1 MSLKKRF
8 IAGFL
13 TFATVLSLLPAI
25 SIVSPTKVEAVDLPS
40 LDKSEVFVYEA
51 GELDAKGMQLVVD
64 SKTTKFEMS
73 LWHYSGGYWARSNT
87 DPNRVYDSE
96 FRKSKGNVAN
106 AEDAFTANGIN
117 YGLKTFEYTIP
128 KDSELAKAIDAGDN
142 VYVEI
147 SPASKNPDVTLTKL
161 FNFPV
166 TKNPETGKNEFAKN
180 EDGSIKGYSEDGIT
194 TKSPARIVK
203 EDGYWKI
210 KFDLPVKMNIYDERE
225 LNFGKFTNKEGKTFG
240 LTKYIP
246 IPKLGYGWI
255 MYSMFPRNG
264 GTIQNN
270 GNLPGRFWFADEN
283 STDYN
288 AWRYGNIDERVD
300 NAIHP
305 DMIMHSSAG
314 NNGGLLYPGYTIKL
328 YRDEGKLVDSNQYK
342 IGLGTFASAGAVGMF
357 FDYSLNLKIYSKPK
371 TKVIASYVEVV
382 DVDADGNPVYKTVFE
397 SERLTDVRMSG
408 TNVLPDAAVAKIDNG
423 DGWVGYLNDVVTSPK
438 DLGDPSTIKWENE
451 LTPKSTTDKIQ
462 ANARDVDYYKFGI
475 LTHEYNGDNVIES
488 VFSSSVEVK
497 YKMKDPQKV
506 ESILNSFGV
515 YSFNAFM
522 SLSPP
527 IRGVIW
533 GRVAAANTGNINSG
547 TSMLGS
553 NLYIPMEV
561 EEIGKTVYTAK
572 ELDNPYVIS
581 TESLKNVS
589 DAFNETG
596 NNIKDTINNNNRK
609 SGNLLDTV
617 NVDNRFAGP
626 DNDVPE
632 GEEVSTPGE
641 IQESDIIQEN
651 VVYLRYVCIPNIIQR
666 NRIHIVEGGVEI
678 GVFATDDVVGLENDN
693 GVTADVIFNDITQEL
708 EEMVPDGEVTLNEWV
723 TSDDDIE
730 DLINNPIPSTGTH
743 TGTSIPN
750 IIPDVPKT
758 EDVYADWTVE
768 INIIGTLPK
777 VAEVPQWR
785 LSLHQPEFDEWRKA
799 YMWLTFSGDS
809 GCYAASSYIT
819 PSGTYRYNTVN
830 PNEKITSATNDPANQ
845 KLYHWLHSKALTRGT
860 YSISHDRPLV
870 SVDMNGTMTMIK
882 STQDSSLQAAS
893 WATDSGTKTGLL
905 AYDIQTSTTPK
916 AYTGGDTYYHSDTLD
931 YGLSNIDTYTHYKG
945 VHGGHTRRTGCRC
958 KLVAESVGV
967 HYIDA
972 EYNVGITFERYK
984 PINTDSKKLTVSPE
998 IKVDNGLTT
1007 LKYQLKDTLTV
1018 YPEIGM
1024 LFDNDSNQES
1034 IKWVV
1039 GDQARK
1045 INPVVWQTLEHK
1057 VYVVPTSSGTS
1068 VATDSRAIT
1077 KAQSLGESGKQV
1089 IHKGAGV
1096 NTTFQLF
1103 RDEDKDT
1110 KSILTVKTFALDFAS
1125 SSSKN
1130 ASTLLNGVD
1139 VKSAWGNSAYN
1150 SQAQHDKLIAELKK
1164 TGKAD
1169 ATEKL
1174 LVDIDFIKLGA
1185 EYTGA
1190 EKKQKT
1196 ANYKVMTYS
1205 GKEVTTFEHQLIV
1218 RGGSLIAVGYNDR
1231 SNASGALKWYTPTQ
1245 LKTVDEPLYNAL
1257 IGMNLYNE
1265 SGDRNKTVFST
1276 FEHLTGDSLTEDAYA
1291 TSLESARNQ
1300 RNSLLGAS
1308 SITTPDASKV
1318 VKDKG
1323 WYSEDTTVLVIK
1335 EYVTNFEVPSISFGD
1350 KLSMTVGSLTTPID
1364 KSQFYSQMGKGYTYL
1379 EYDLKFGSVY
1389 DDVDGSSAKFE
1400 FTSLPIDAYG
1410 FGQQK
1415 TDYLVPNVSITDTT
1429 RLY

>member
-40 LDKSEVFVYEA
+40 SDKSEVFVYEA
-51 GELDAKGMQLVVD
+51 GELDAKGMQLVVEGTT
-64 SKTTKFEMS
+64 SKFTMG
-73 LWHYSGGYWARSNT
+73 LWHYSGGYWANGYN

-96 FRKSKGNVAN
+96 FRKSKGDVAN
-106 AEDAFTANGIN
+106 AEDAFTANGLN

-147 SPASKNPDVTLTKL
+147 SPASKNPSVTLDAL
-161 FNFPV
+161 FNFPITQDEKGN
-166 TKNPETGKNEFAKN
+166 TKFAQN
-180 EDGSIKGYSEDGIT
+180 EDGSIKGYTEDGIT

-210 KFDLPVKMNIYDERE
+210 KFDLPVKMNIYSESD
-225 LNFGKFTNKEGKTFG
+225 LNFSMFTNKDGRPFG

-246 IPKLGYGWI
+246 VPKLGFGWI

-270 GNLPGRFWFADEN
+270 GNLPSYFWFADEDGI
-283 STDYN
+283 DYMGWKN
-288 AWRYGNIDERVD
+288 GGNLGKVPD
-300 NAIHP
+300 NKIHP
-305 DMIMHSSAG
+305 YMIMHSSAG

-328 YRDEGKLVDSNQYK
+328 LRDNGILVDSNQYK
-342 IGLGTFASAGAVGMF
+342 IGVGTFASAGAVGMY
-357 FDYSLNLKIYSKPK
+357 FDYSLKLNIYSKPK

-382 DVDADGNPVYKTVFE
+382 DVDADGNPVYETVFE

-451 LTPKSTTDKIQ
+451 LTPKSTTNKIQ

-488 VFSSSVEVK
+488 VFSSSTSVEVK

-506 ESILNSFGV
+506 ESILNSFGI
-515 YSFNAFM
+515 YSFDAFL
-522 SLSPP
+522 SLSSP
-527 IRGVIW
+527 IKGVIW
-533 GRVAAANTGNINSG
+533 GRVVAKNTGNINSG

-553 NLYIPMEV
+553 NLYIPIEV
-561 EEIGKTVYTAK
+561 EEIEKKEYTAK
-572 ELDNPYVIS
+572 ELDTPYVVP
-581 TESLKNVS
+581 TESLKTLN
-589 DAFNETG
+589 DAYNDLG
-596 NNIKDTINNNNRK
+596 NNIKDTMNNNNRK

-626 DNDVPE
+626 DNDVPK

-666 NRIHIVEGGVEI
+666 NRIHIVQVKDGVETEVGI
-678 GVFATDDVVGLENDN
+678 FTTDDVVDLENDN
-693 GVTADVIFNDITQEL
+693 GATADVIFNDITQEL
-708 EEMVPDGEVTLNEWV
+708 KEMVPDGEVTLNEWV

-743 TGTSIPN
+743 TGTTIPD

-758 EDVYADWTVE
+758 EDVYADWTVRLE
-768 INIIGTLPK
+768 EPIPTPK
-777 VAEVPQWR
+777 VADVPQWR

-830 PNEKITSATNDPANQ
+830 PNEQITSATNDPANQ

-860 YSISHDRPLV
+860 YSISHGSPLV
-870 SVDMNGTMTMIK
+870 AVDMNGTMTMIK

-967 HYIDA
+967 HYLDA

-984 PINTDSKKLTVSPE
+984 PINTDSKKLTASPE

-1007 LKYQLKDTLTV
+1007 LKYQLDKTLTV
-1018 YPEIGM
+1018 YPEVGM

-1077 KAQSLGESGKQV
+1077 KAQSIGESGKQV

-1150 SQAQHDKLIAELKK
+1150 SQAQHDILIAKLKE

-1174 LVDIDFIKLGA
+1174 LVDINFGGNA

-1231 SNASGALKWYTPTQ
+1231 SNPSGFIFLPFFQ
-1245 LKTVDEPLYNAL
+1245 
-1257 IGMNLYNE
+1257 
-1265 SGDRNKTVFST
+1265 
-1276 FEHLTGDSLTEDAYA
+1276 
-1291 TSLESARNQ
+1291 
-1300 RNSLLGAS
+1300 
-1308 SITTPDASKV
+1308 
-1318 VKDKG
+1318 
-1323 WYSEDTTVLVIK
+1323 
-1335 EYVTNFEVPSISFGD
+1335 
-1350 KLSMTVGSLTTPID
+1350 
-1364 KSQFYSQMGKGYTYL
+1364 KSQKW
-1379 EYDLKFGSVY
+1379 
-1389 DDVDGSSAKFE
+1389 
-1400 FTSLPIDAYG
+1400 IDMA
-1410 FGQQK
+1410 
-1415 TDYLVPNVSITDTT
+1415 
-1429 RLY
+1429 

>member
-40 LDKSEVFVYEA
+40 SDKSEVFVYEA

-96 FRKSKGNVAN
+96 FRKSKGDVAN
-106 AEDAFTANGIN
+106 AEDAFTANGTN

-147 SPASKNPDVTLTKL
+147 SPASENPSVTLENL

-166 TKNPETGKNEFAKN
+166 KENEKTGEDEFVKN

-255 MYSMFPRNG
+255 MFSMFPRNG

-270 GNLPGRFWFADEN
+270 GNLPGRFWFANEKGTNYLEWQNDSSIN
-283 STDYN
+283 S
-288 AWRYGNIDERVD
+288 IED

-314 NNGGLLYPGYTIKL
+314 NYGGLLYPGYNIKL
-328 YRDEGKLVDSNQYK
+328 YRNNGIIVDSNQYK
-342 IGLGTFASAGAVGMF
+342 IGDGTFAGAGAVGMF

-382 DVDADGNPVYKTVFE
+382 DVDADGNPVYETVFE

-451 LTPKSTTDKIQ
+451 LTPKSTTNTIQ

-488 VFSSSVEVK
+488 VFSSSPEVEVT

-506 ESILNSFGV
+506 ESILNSFGI
-515 YSFNAFM
+515 YTFDAFL
-522 SLSPP
+522 SLSSP

-533 GRVAAANTGNINSG
+533 GRVVATNTGNINSG

-553 NLYIPMEV
+553 NLYIPIEV
-561 EEIGKTVYTAK
+561 EEMEKNVYTAK
-572 ELDNPYVIS
+572 ELDTPYVIP

-589 DAFNETG
+589 DAVNEIGDT
-596 NNIKDTINNNNRK
+596 IKDTINNNNRK

-626 DNDVPE
+626 DNDVPK

-678 GVFATDDVVGLENDN
+678 GVFAIDDVVGLENDN

-708 EEMVPDGEVTLNEWV
+708 EEMVPGGEVTLNEWI

-743 TGTSIPN
+743 SGTTIPD

-768 INIIGTLPK
+768 INIIGTLP
-777 VAEVPQWR
+777 VAAEVPQWR

-809 GCYAASSYIT
+809 GCYAPSSFIS

-830 PNEKITSATNDPANQ
+830 PNEKITSVTNDPANQ

-860 YSISHDRPLV
+860 YSISHDKPLV

-931 YGLSNIDTYTHYKG
+931 FGLSNIDTYTHYKG

-1018 YPEIGM
+1018 YPEVGM

-1077 KAQSLGESGKQV
+1077 KAQSLGEGGKQV

-1150 SQAQHDKLIAELKK
+1150 SQVQHDKLIAELKK

-1174 LVDIDFIKLGA
+1174 LVDINFGGNA

-1190 EKKQKT
+1190 EKNQKT

-1231 SNASGALKWYTPTQ
+1231 SNPSGFIFFCPFFRKVKNGLIWLEKREVG
-1245 LKTVDEPLYNAL
+1245 KT
-1257 IGMNLYNE
+1257 
-1265 SGDRNKTVFST
+1265 
-1276 FEHLTGDSLTEDAYA
+1276 
-1291 TSLESARNQ
+1291 
-1300 RNSLLGAS
+1300 
-1308 SITTPDASKV
+1308 
-1318 VKDKG
+1318 
-1323 WYSEDTTVLVIK
+1323 
-1335 EYVTNFEVPSISFGD
+1335 
-1350 KLSMTVGSLTTPID
+1350 
-1364 KSQFYSQMGKGYTYL
+1364 
-1379 EYDLKFGSVY
+1379 
-1389 DDVDGSSAKFE
+1389 
-1400 FTSLPIDAYG
+1400 
-1410 FGQQK
+1410 
-1415 TDYLVPNVSITDTT
+1415 
-1429 RLY
+1429 

>member
-8 IAGFL
+8 IADFL

-40 LDKSEVFVYEA
+40 SDKSEVYVYES
-51 GELDAKGMQLVVD
+51 GELEANGMQLVVN
-64 SKTTKFEMS
+64 SVTSKFEMS

-147 SPASKNPDVTLTKL
+147 SPASKNPDVTLQKL
-161 FNFPV
+161 FNFPIEKDEKGNSV
-166 TKNPETGKNEFAKN
+166 FAKN

-210 KFDLPVKMNIYDERE
+210 KFDLPVKMNIYSEDQLSFDR
-225 LNFGKFTNKEGKTFG
+225 FTNKEGKTFG

-246 IPKLGYGWI
+246 IPKLGFGWI

-357 FDYSLNLKIYSKPK
+357 FDYSLNLKIYAKPK

-382 DVDADGNPVYKTVFE
+382 DIKDDGTPVYQEVFE
-397 SERLTDVRMSG
+397 SERLTDVRMDG
-408 TNVLPDAAVAKIDNG
+408 TNVLVDAAIAKMNNG
-423 DGWVGYLNDVVTSPK
+423 EGWVGYLNDVVTSPK
-438 DLGDPSTIKWENE
+438 DLGDGPEIVWENT
-451 LTPKSTTDKIQ
+451 LTPTSNKDTIRPT
-462 ANARDVDYYKFGI
+462 AEDVDYYRLGIRSHDITGEPITSVVLEKNTNTSYIIHNMPLFMAVLESFGI
-475 LTHEYNGDNVIES
+475 STIEQYNMLPQAIRMLIFNRLIAFNNVGNSMENTKRGTIFDIPITETETKKL
-488 VFSSSVEVK
+488 VAEELNNPYYVPTNALDKVQTEVTTEDSVEV
-497 YKMKDPQKV
+497 
-506 ESILNSFGV
+506 
-515 YSFNAFM
+515 
-522 SLSPP
+522 
-527 IRGVIW
+527 
-533 GRVAAANTGNINSG
+533 
-547 TSMLGS
+547 
-553 NLYIPMEV
+553 
-561 EEIGKTVYTAK
+561 
-572 ELDNPYVIS
+572 DN
-581 TESLKNVS
+581 K
-589 DAFNETG
+589 
-596 NNIKDTINNNNRK
+596 K
-609 SGNLLDTV
+609 SGNLSDTIS
-617 NVDNRFAGP
+617 VDNKYAG
-626 DNDVPE
+626 NDVPE
-632 GEEVSTPGE
+632 GIEQSTPGE
-641 IQESDIIQEN
+641 IDDSKTVQEN
-651 VVYLRYVCIPNIIQR
+651 VVYLRYICMPNIIQR
-666 NRIHIVEGGVEI
+666 NRIHIVQVKDGVETEVGI
-678 GVFATDDVVGLENDN
+678 FTTDDVVDLENDN
-693 GVTADVIFNDITQEL
+693 GVTADVVFNDITPEL
-708 EEMVPDGEVTLNEWV
+708 EELVPGGQVNINEWV
-723 TSDDDIE
+723 TSDEDIDD
-730 DLINNPIPSTGTH
+730 LVNNPIPSTGTQS
-743 TGTSIPN
+743 GTTIPDIIPN
-750 IIPDVPKT
+750 VPKT
-758 EDVYADWTVE
+758 EDVYADWTIKIEE
-768 INIIGTLPK
+768 ISTVPK
-777 VAEVPQWR
+777 VADVPQWR

-809 GCYAASSYIT
+809 GCYAPSSFIS

-860 YSISHDRPLV
+860 YLISHSMPMV
-870 SVDMNGTMTMIK
+870 AVDMNGTMTMIK

-931 YGLSNIDTYTHYKG
+931 FGLSNIDTYTHYKG
-945 VHGGHTRRTGCRC
+945 VHGGHTRWTGCRC

-967 HYIDA
+967 HYLDA

-998 IKVDNGLTT
+998 INVENGLTT

-1150 SQAQHDKLIAELKK
+1150 SQAQHDKLISELKK

-1174 LVDIDFIKLGA
+1174 LVDINFGGNA

-1190 EKKQKT
+1190 EKNQKT

-1231 SNASGALKWYTPTQ
+1231 SNPSGFIFLPFFQ
-1245 LKTVDEPLYNAL
+1245 
-1257 IGMNLYNE
+1257 
-1265 SGDRNKTVFST
+1265 
-1276 FEHLTGDSLTEDAYA
+1276 
-1291 TSLESARNQ
+1291 
-1300 RNSLLGAS
+1300 
-1308 SITTPDASKV
+1308 
-1318 VKDKG
+1318 
-1323 WYSEDTTVLVIK
+1323 
-1335 EYVTNFEVPSISFGD
+1335 
-1350 KLSMTVGSLTTPID
+1350 
-1364 KSQFYSQMGKGYTYL
+1364 KSQKW
-1379 EYDLKFGSVY
+1379 
-1389 DDVDGSSAKFE
+1389 
-1400 FTSLPIDAYG
+1400 IDMA
-1410 FGQQK
+1410 
-1415 TDYLVPNVSITDTT
+1415 
-1429 RLY
+1429 

>member
-40 LDKSEVFVYEA
+40 SDKSEVYVYES
-51 GELDAKGMQLVVD
+51 GELNAKGMQLVVD
-64 SKTTKFEMS
+64 SKTTNFQMS

-147 SPASKNPDVTLTKL
+147 SPASKNPSVTLENL

-166 TKNPETGKNEFAKN
+166 KENEKTGEDEFVKN
-180 EDGSIKGYSEDGIT
+180 EDGSIKGYSEDGIA

-255 MYSMFPRNG
+255 MFSMFPRNG

-270 GNLPGRFWFADEN
+270 GNLPGRFWFANNNGTNYLEWQNDSSIN
-283 STDYN
+283 S
-288 AWRYGNIDERVD
+288 IED

-382 DVDADGNPVYKTVFE
+382 DVDADGNPVYETVFE

-438 DLGDPSTIKWENE
+438 DLGDPSTIKWENG
-451 LTPKSTTDKIQ
+451 LTPKSTTDTIQ

-475 LTHEYNGDNVIES
+475 LTHEYNGDNVIKS

-506 ESILNSFGV
+506 ESILNNFGI
-515 YSFNAFM
+515 YTFDAFM
-522 SLSPP
+522 SLSSP

-533 GRVAAANTGNINSG
+533 GRVAAANMGNINSG

-553 NLYIPMEV
+553 NLYIPIEV
-561 EEIGKTVYTAK
+561 EEIEKNEYTAK
-572 ELDNPYVIS
+572 ELDSPYVVP
-581 TESLKNVS
+581 TEALKTLN
-589 DAFNETG
+589 DAFNGTG

-617 NVDNRFAGP
+617 NVDNRFSGS
-626 DNDVPE
+626 DNDVPK

-678 GVFATDDVVGLENDN
+678 GVFAIDDVVGLENDN

-723 TSDDDIE
+723 TSDEDIDD
-730 DLINNPIPSTGTH
+730 LVNNPIPSTGTQS
-743 TGTSIPN
+743 GTTIPDIIPN
-750 IIPDVPKT
+750 VPKT

-809 GCYAASSYIT
+809 GCYAPSSFIS

-860 YSISHDRPLV
+860 YSISHGSPLV
-870 SVDMNGTMTMIK
+870 AVDMNGTMTMIK

-931 YGLSNIDTYTHYKG
+931 FGLSNIDTYTHYKG

-967 HYIDA
+967 HYLDA

-1007 LKYQLKDTLTV
+1007 LKYQLDKTLTV

-1077 KAQSLGESGKQV
+1077 KAQSIGEGGKQV

-1130 ASTLLNGVD
+1130 ASKLLNGVD

-1150 SQAQHDKLIAELKK
+1150 SQAQHDILIAKLKE

-1174 LVDIDFIKLGA
+1174 LVDINFGGNA

-1231 SNASGALKWYTPTQ
+1231 SNPSGALKWYTPTQ

-1364 KSQFYSQMGKGYTYL
+1364 KGQFYSQMGKGYTYL

-1400 FTSLPIDAYG
+1400 FTSLPSDAYG

>member
-25 SIVSPTKVEAVDLPS
+25 SIVSPKKVEAIDLPGS
-40 LDKSEVFVYEA
+40 NKSEVLVYES
-51 GELDAKGMQLVVD
+51 GELNAKGMQLVVD
-64 SKTTKFEMS
+64 STTTNFQMS

-87 DPNRVYDSE
+87 DPNRVYDNE
-96 FRKSKGNVAN
+96 FRKSQGSVAN

-128 KDSELAKAIDAGDN
+128 KDSDLAKSIDAGDN
-142 VYVEI
+142 IYVEI
-147 SPASKNPDVTLTKL
+147 SPASKNSDVTLQKL

-166 TKNPETGKNEFAKN
+166 KENEETGEDEFVKN
-180 EDGSIKGYSEDGIT
+180 EDGSIKGYTENGVT

-210 KFDLPVKMNIYDERE
+210 KFDLPVKMNIYDEDK
-225 LNFGKFTNKEGKTFG
+225 LNFRHFTNKEDQTFG

-246 IPKLGYGWI
+246 IPKLGFGWI
-255 MYSMFPRNG
+255 MFSMFPRNG
-264 GTIQNN
+264 GIYQNN

-382 DVDADGNPVYKTVFE
+382 DVDADGNPIYETVFE

-488 VFSSSVEVK
+488 VFSSSTEVEVK

-506 ESILNSFGV
+506 ESILNSFGI
-515 YSFNAFM
+515 YTFDAFL
-522 SLSPP
+522 SLSSP

-533 GRVAAANTGNINSG
+533 GKVVATNTGNINSG

-553 NLYIPMEV
+553 NLYIPIEV
-561 EEIGKTVYTAK
+561 EEIEKNEYTAK
-572 ELDNPYVIS
+572 ELDSPYVVP
-581 TESLKNVS
+581 TESLKTLN
-589 DAFNETG
+589 DAYNDIG

-666 NRIHIVEGGVEI
+666 NRIHIVEVKDGVETEI

-708 EEMVPDGEVTLNEWV
+708 KEMVPDGEVTLNEWI

-743 TGTSIPN
+743 TGTTIPD
-750 IIPDVPKT
+750 IIPDVPKI
-758 EDVYADWTVE
+758 EDVYADWTVRLE
-768 INIIGTLPK
+768 EPIPTPK

-860 YSISHDRPLV
+860 YSISHGSPLV

-931 YGLSNIDTYTHYKG
+931 FGLSNIDTYTHYKG

-958 KLVAESVGV
+958 KLVAESVDV
-967 HYIDA
+967 YYSEA
-972 EYNVGITFERYK
+972 EYDIGITFERYK

-1018 YPEIGM
+1018 YPEVGM

-1150 SQAQHDKLIAELKK
+1150 SQVQHDKLIAELKK

-1174 LVDIDFIKLGA
+1174 LVDINFGGNA

-1190 EKKQKT
+1190 EKNQKT
-1196 ANYKVMTYS
+1196 ADYKVMTYS

-1231 SNASGALKWYTPTQ
+1231 SNPSGFIFLPFFQ
-1245 LKTVDEPLYNAL
+1245 
-1257 IGMNLYNE
+1257 
-1265 SGDRNKTVFST
+1265 
-1276 FEHLTGDSLTEDAYA
+1276 
-1291 TSLESARNQ
+1291 
-1300 RNSLLGAS
+1300 
-1308 SITTPDASKV
+1308 
-1318 VKDKG
+1318 
-1323 WYSEDTTVLVIK
+1323 
-1335 EYVTNFEVPSISFGD
+1335 
-1350 KLSMTVGSLTTPID
+1350 
-1364 KSQFYSQMGKGYTYL
+1364 KSQKW
-1379 EYDLKFGSVY
+1379 
-1389 DDVDGSSAKFE
+1389 
-1400 FTSLPIDAYG
+1400 IDMA
-1410 FGQQK
+1410 
-1415 TDYLVPNVSITDTT
+1415 
-1429 RLY
+1429 

>member
-8 IAGFL
+8 IAGLL

-40 LDKSEVFVYEA
+40 SDKSEVYVYES

-161 FNFPV
+161 FNFPIEKDEKGNSV
-166 TKNPETGKNEFAKN
+166 FAQN
-180 EDGSIKGYSEDGIT
+180 EDGSIKGYTEDGIT

-210 KFDLPVKMNIYDERE
+210 KFDLPVKMNIYSESD
-225 LNFGKFTNKEGKTFG
+225 LNFSMFTNKDGRPFG

-246 IPKLGYGWI
+246 VPKLGFGWI

-270 GNLPGRFWFADEN
+270 GNLPSYFWFADEDGI
-283 STDYN
+283 DYMGWKN
-288 AWRYGNIDERVD
+288 GANLGEVPD
-300 NAIHP
+300 NKIHP
-305 DMIMHSSAG
+305 YMIMHSSAG

-328 YRDEGKLVDSNQYK
+328 LRDDGILVDSNQYK
-342 IGLGTFASAGAVGMF
+342 IGDGTFAGAGAVGMF

-382 DVDADGNPVYKTVFE
+382 DVDADGNPVYETVFE

-408 TNVLPDAAVAKIDNG
+408 TNVLPDAAVAKINNG

-438 DLGDPSTIKWENE
+438 DLGEPSTIKWENE
-451 LTPKSTTDKIQ
+451 LTPKSTTNTIQ

-488 VFSSSVEVK
+488 VFSSSPEVEVK

-506 ESILNSFGV
+506 ESILNSFGI
-515 YSFNAFM
+515 YSFDAFM
-522 SLSPP
+522 SLSSP

-533 GRVAAANTGNINSG
+533 GRVAAANMGNINSG

-553 NLYIPMEV
+553 NLYIPIEV
-561 EEIGKTVYTAK
+561 EEIEKKEYTAK
-572 ELDNPYVIS
+572 ELDTPYVVP
-581 TESLKNVS
+581 TEPLKTLN
-589 DAFNETG
+589 DAYNDIG
-596 NNIKDTINNNNRK
+596 NNIKDTMNNNNRK

-617 NVDNRFAGP
+617 NVDNRFSGS
-626 DNDVPE
+626 DNDVPK

-666 NRIHIVEGGVEI
+666 NRIHIVEVENGVETEI
-678 GVFATDDVVGLENDN
+678 GVFATDDVVDLENDN
-693 GVTADVIFNDITQEL
+693 GATADVIFNDITQEL
-708 EEMVPDGEVTLNEWV
+708 EEMVPDGEVTLNEWI

-743 TGTSIPN
+743 TGTTIPD

-758 EDVYADWTVE
+758 EDVYADWTVRLE
-768 INIIGTLPK
+768 EPIPTPK
-777 VAEVPQWR
+777 VADVPQWR

-809 GCYAASSYIT
+809 GCYAPSSFIS

-860 YSISHDRPLV
+860 YSISHGSPLV
-870 SVDMNGTMTMIK
+870 AVDMNGTMTMIK

-931 YGLSNIDTYTHYKG
+931 FGLSNIDTYTHYKG

-1174 LVDIDFIKLGA
+1174 LVDINFGGNA

-1190 EKKQKT
+1190 EKNQKT

-1231 SNASGALKWYTPTQ
+1231 SNPSGFIFLPFFQ
-1245 LKTVDEPLYNAL
+1245 
-1257 IGMNLYNE
+1257 
-1265 SGDRNKTVFST
+1265 
-1276 FEHLTGDSLTEDAYA
+1276 
-1291 TSLESARNQ
+1291 
-1300 RNSLLGAS
+1300 
-1308 SITTPDASKV
+1308 
-1318 VKDKG
+1318 
-1323 WYSEDTTVLVIK
+1323 
-1335 EYVTNFEVPSISFGD
+1335 
-1350 KLSMTVGSLTTPID
+1350 
-1364 KSQFYSQMGKGYTYL
+1364 KSQKW
-1379 EYDLKFGSVY
+1379 
-1389 DDVDGSSAKFE
+1389 
-1400 FTSLPIDAYG
+1400 IDMA
-1410 FGQQK
+1410 
-1415 TDYLVPNVSITDTT
+1415 
-1429 RLY
+1429 